1 MYMLSKGKENKED
14 IYDVLGVDG
23 CGPRLG
29 GGGGVCLLNLVANG
43 LLC

>member
-23 CGPRLG
+23 CGPQFG
-29 GGGGVCLLNLVANG
+29 GGGLNLVANG

>member
-1 MYMLSKGKENKED
+1 MLSKGKENKED

-23 CGPRLG
+23 CGPRF
-29 GGGGVCLLNLVANG
+29 GGGVNFVANG